1 MFLKAK
7 KLRQAAIKRVFTPV
21 TIFVLSALAYA
32 FIEAMPRFRDPDS
45 FYHVKMA
52 TLIREHGIIHSFSW
66 LPFTTLA
73 EKYADHHFL
82 YHILLIPFVTAFG
95 PFVGMTVATI
105 FFAALT
111 TTIFFFLLRVYEV
124 RHAWLYTSI
133 LATSAAFIFRLNLAK
148 TSALSITML
157 FLALIASKK
166 NKPFILFVIAWL
178 YVLLYGGWPIL
189 IVVMGAFVLARI
201 VVDHTLDQHPFHSW
215 ACLFFWKR
223 LLRGSRSA
231 WSDFSA
237 STEVRHFSATIAG
250 LFCGVIINPYFPT
263 NISFYWNQ
271 IIQIALIGY
280 RGSIGVGGEWYPYS
294 LDRLFLESSGI
305 FLLAAIVLTGFII
318 VFFWPELLRRT
329 HQKSAV
335 EMIPLIASGILSVTF
350 LFMSLRSK
358 RHVEYFAPFTM
369 FSVALLFDALL
380 YRLSIRTM
388 LKKLFDLCSRRLVF
402 VAGIVLILVFIFI
415 SARDV
420 VAVRALYKEGVPW
433 HRYSGATTW
442 LATHAPK
449 DAVVFHSNWDEFPT
463 LFFADDQRRYI
474 VGLDPT
480 FFYLHDS
487 VRYTLWVAVTT
498 GKVPRGAASLVRRM
512 FGANL
517 VFIANG
523 HEQMLHAFEKDPD
536 AILVYKDADAEI
548 FAIL

>member
-1 MFLKAK
+1 MFAY
-7 KLRQAAIKRVFTPV
+7 AAV
-21 TIFVLSALAYA
+21 FVLSGLVYA
-32 FIEAMPRFRDPDS
+32 FVEAVPRFRDPDS
-45 FYHVKMA
+45 FYHVKIA
-52 TLIREHGIIHSFSW
+52 TLIREHGIVHSFSW

-82 YHILLIPFVTAFG
+82 YHLLLIPFVTALG
-95 PFVGMTVATI
+95 PFIGMTVATI

-111 TTIFFFLLRVYEV
+111 ITIFFFLLRVYEV
-124 RHAWLYTSI
+124 RYAWLYTAI
-133 LATSAAFIFRLNLAK
+133 LATSGAFIFRLNLAK

-166 NKPFILFVIAWL
+166 NKPLVLFVIAWL

-189 IVVMGAFVLARI
+189 IVVMGAFVLARATADHI
-201 VVDHTLDQHPFHSW
+201 VDQHPFHSW

-231 WSDFSA
+231 RSDFFA
-237 STEVRHFSATIAG
+237 STEVRNLGVTIAG

-271 IIQIALIGY
+271 IVQIALIGY
-280 RGSIGVGGEWYPYS
+280 RGSIGVGGEWYPYN

-318 VFFWPELLRRT
+318 VFFWPELLRRL
-329 HQKSAV
+329 HQKSAE
-335 EMIPLIASGILSVTF
+335 EMIPLIASGILSVAF
-350 LFMSLRSK
+350 LIMSLRSK

-369 FSVALLFDALL
+369 FSVALLFNALL

-388 LKKLFDLCSRRLVF
+388 LRKLFDLCSRGLIF
-402 VAGIVLILVFIFI
+402 VAGTVLILVFIFI

-420 VAVRALYKEGVPW
+420 FAVRALYKEGVPW
-433 HRYSGATTW
+433 QQYAGATKW
-442 LATHAPK
+442 LAAHAPK
-449 DAVVFHSNWDEFPT
+449 DAVVFHSNWDEFPI
-463 LFFADDQRRYI
+463 LFFADDQQRYI

-487 VRYTLWVAVTT
+487 VRYALWVDVTT

-523 HEQMLHAFEKDPD
+523 HEQMLHAFEKDPN
-536 AILVYKDADAEI
+536 AIVVYKDADAEI